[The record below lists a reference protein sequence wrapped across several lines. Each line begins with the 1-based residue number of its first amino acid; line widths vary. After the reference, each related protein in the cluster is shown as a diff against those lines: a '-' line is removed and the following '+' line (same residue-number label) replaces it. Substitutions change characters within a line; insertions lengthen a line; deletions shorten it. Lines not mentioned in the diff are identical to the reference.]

1 MFKKLPSNNV
11 PLMVVADVA
20 CFLANN
26 NNIIDI
32 EVLKKFT
39 NKSEPYI
46 RSSISICKLLNIIDE
61 DGRIDPFVSQLG
73 KTPNE
78 ELRLNM
84 LRKFVQEYE
93 PFVTF
98 VQYHL
103 NDASID
109 EAARKVYVLYGFEG
123 KDAAFLRELFM
134 TWGTCVGILMKEG
147 FGFTVA
153 KAIESQLT
161 TMNPILFSLDEDMA
175 IRIYISN
182 ILGAEVFSTLVSA
195 EVEELVN
202 GYKKC
207 EIDARGAIECAGR
220 AFEDFMRRIS
230 LYVGV
235 NVSVKNGIGQ
245 VVNALY
251 NNKDGAGVL
260 DNKLHSKQ
268 SSIGTAIADIRNM
281 AGHGLEA
288 RTMERWELT
297 PHSAKIYIGLVLSLI
312 KSVYEYVYKTQY
324 VF

>member
-26 NNIIDI
+26 NGRIDI
-32 EVLKKFT
+32 EAMKRFT

-46 RSSISICKLLNIIDE
+46 RSSVSICKLLNIIDE
-61 DGRIDPFVSQLG
+61 DGRIDAFVSQLG
-73 KTPNE
+73 RTPNE
-78 ELRLNM
+78 EMRINM

-98 VQYHL
+98 VQYYL

-123 KDAAFLRELFM
+123 KNAAFLRDLFV
-134 TWGTCVGILMKEG
+134 TWGSSIGILMKEESG
-147 FGFTVA
+147 FAVIKT
-153 KAIESQLT
+153 IESQLT
-161 TMNPILFSLDEDMA
+161 AMNPISFSLDEDMA
-175 IRIYISN
+175 IRIYISD

-195 EVEELVN
+195 EIEELVN

-207 EIDARGAIECAGR
+207 ETDARGAIECAGR
-220 AFEDFMRRIS
+220 AVEDFLRRVS

-235 NVSVKNGIGQ
+235 SVSGKNGIGQ

-251 NNKDGAGVL
+251 NNKDSKGVL
-260 DNKLHSKQ
+260 DNKIHSKQ
-268 SSIGTAIADIRNM
+268 LSIGVAIADIRNM
-281 AGHGLEA
+281 AGHSLEA
-288 RTMERWELT
+288 RTMERWVLT
-297 PHSAKIYIGLVLSLI
+297 SHSAKIYIELVLSFI
-312 KSVYEYVYKTQY
+312 KSIHEYVYKKQY

>member
-1 MFKKLPSNNV
+1 M
-11 PLMVVADVA
+11 
-20 CFLANN
+20 
-26 NNIIDI
+26 
-32 EVLKKFT
+32 
-39 NKSEPYI
+39 
-46 RSSISICKLLNIIDE
+46 
-61 DGRIDPFVSQLG
+61 
-73 KTPNE
+73 
-78 ELRLNM
+78 
-84 LRKFVQEYE
+84 
-93 PFVTF
+93 
-98 VQYHL
+98 
-103 NDASID
+103 
-109 EAARKVYVLYGFEG
+109 
-123 KDAAFLRELFM
+123 
-134 TWGTCVGILMKEG
+134 
-147 FGFTVA
+147 
-153 KAIESQLT
+153 
-161 TMNPILFSLDEDMA
+161 
-175 IRIYISN
+175 
-182 ILGAEVFSTLVSA
+182 
-195 EVEELVN
+195 VN

>member
-26 NNIIDI
+26 NEKIDI
-32 EVLKKFT
+32 EALKKFT

-46 RSSISICKLLNIIDE
+46 RSGISICKLLDIIDE
-61 DGRIDPFVSQLG
+61 DGRIDPIVSQLG

-78 ELRLNM
+78 EMRLNM
-84 LRKFVQEYE
+84 LRKFVQGYE

-123 KDAAFLRELFM
+123 KDDAFLRDLFM
-134 TWGTCVGILMKEG
+134 TWGSSVGILIKEESG
-147 FGFTVA
+147 FAVT
-153 KAIESQLT
+153 KEIENQLT
-161 TMNPILFSLDEDMA
+161 TMSPISFSLDEDMA

-182 ILGAEVFSTLVSA
+182 ILGVEVFSALASA

-220 AFEDFMRRIS
+220 AFEDFLRRVS

-235 NVSVKNGIGQ
+235 NVSGKNGIGQ

-251 NNKDGAGVL
+251 NNKDSAGVL

-268 SSIGTAIADIRNM
+268 SSIGMAIADIRNM

-297 PHSAKIYIGLVLSLI
+297 SHSAKIYIGLVLSLI
-312 KSVYEYVYKTQY
+312 KSVCEYVYKAQY
-324 VF
+324 IF

>member
-175 IRIYISN
+175 IIIYIYN
-182 ILGAEVFSTLVSA
+182 ILGA
-195 EVEELVN
+195 
-202 GYKKC
+202 
-207 EIDARGAIECAGR
+207 
-220 AFEDFMRRIS
+220 
-230 LYVGV
+230 
-235 NVSVKNGIGQ
+235 
-245 VVNALY
+245 
-251 NNKDGAGVL
+251 
-260 DNKLHSKQ
+260 
-268 SSIGTAIADIRNM
+268 
-281 AGHGLEA
+281 
-288 RTMERWELT
+288 
-297 PHSAKIYIGLVLSLI
+297 
-312 KSVYEYVYKTQY
+312 
-324 VF
+324 